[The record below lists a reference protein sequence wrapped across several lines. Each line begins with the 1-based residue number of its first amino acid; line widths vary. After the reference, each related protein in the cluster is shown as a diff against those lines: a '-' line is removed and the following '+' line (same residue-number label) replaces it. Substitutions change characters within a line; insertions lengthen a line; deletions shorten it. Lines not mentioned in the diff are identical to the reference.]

1 MIRKGGVINKD
12 FLRFYLLSIIHSS
25 ELKQESKMN
34 KA

>member
-1 MIRKGGVINKD
+1 MVGERGVINKP

-25 ELKQESKMN
+25 ELKQESKMK